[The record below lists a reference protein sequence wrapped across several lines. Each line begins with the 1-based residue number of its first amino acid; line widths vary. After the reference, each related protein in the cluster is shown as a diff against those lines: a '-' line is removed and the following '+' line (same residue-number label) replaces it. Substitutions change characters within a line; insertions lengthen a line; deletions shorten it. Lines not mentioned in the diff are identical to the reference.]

1 MAKELR
7 HYRVLSE
14 QLEKFTDES
23 TREKILSGMNHIKE
37 SSSPEAKAQWAYE
50 VIKRMDE
57 ILDSDTCIKVR
68 ENCTCLKSN
77 ENSIYAKTF
86 RKLRK
91 QYMGEDNYIDEVVKY
106 LNGTKPLR
114 RCGKVSR
121 EGDRIIS
128 VIAEGR
134 CDCPTIRE
142 GLKQP
147 ISITWCHCCKGSLL
161 SVYKYVFPDKTCKME
176 IIESVAAG
184 GSTCTMIT
192 KYEQLKDNF

>member
-14 QLEKFTDES
+14 QLAEFTDEI
-23 TREKILSGMNHIKE
+23 TRDKILSGMDYVKE
-37 SSSPEAKAQWAYE
+37 SSSPEVKAQWAYE
-50 VIKRMDE
+50 VVKRMDE
-57 ILDSDTCIKVR
+57 VLDSETCIEVR

-91 QYMGEDNYIDEVVKY
+91 QCTDEDSYIDEVVKY
-106 LNGTKPLR
+106 LNDTRPLR
-114 RCGKVSR
+114 RCGEVSR
-121 EGDRIIS
+121 KGDRIFS
-128 VIAEGR
+128 VIARGR
-134 CDCPTIRE
+134 CACPTIRE

-147 ISITWCHCCKGSLL
+147 ISVTWCHCCKGSLL

-176 IIESVAAG
+176 IISSVASG
-184 GSTCTMIT
+184 GDTCTMVT
-192 KYEQLKDNF
+192 MYE